1 MIDEAKRVAVFEKST
16 GECHYCEKE
25 LSLYN
30 RDRLGRGAWEVEHSI
45 ARANGGTDHL
55 NNLVAACWTCNVGKG
70 TRTARTHHRTVA
82 GKRSARVSRRRWR
95 TAGGASGVGLLA
107 AGLTWL
113 YMKKNEPSEAEKALM
128 TQEQKDS
135 LFWKT
140 ILIPIGVVLTVIV
153 LIMIV
158 SEMTRKAQ

>member
-1 MIDEAKRVAVFEKST
+1 MIDEAKRVAVFEKSN
-16 GECHYCEKE
+16 GECHYCEKA
-25 LSLYN
+25 LSLNN
-30 RDRLGRGAWEVEHSI
+30 RDRQGRGSWEVEHSV

-55 NNLVAACWTCNVGKG
+55 NNLVAACWTCNLDKG
-70 TRTARTHHRTVA
+70 TLTARTHHRTVA
-82 GKRSARVSRRRWR
+82 GKRAVRVSRRRWR

-113 YMKKNEPSEAEKALM
+113 YMKHDEPSEAEKALM

-140 ILIPIGVVLTVIV
+140 LFIPIGVGLATIV
-153 LIMIV
+153 LIVIV

>member
-1 MIDEAKRVAVFEKST
+1 MIDEAKRVAVFEKGS

-25 LSLYN
+25 LSLDN

-45 ARANGGTDHL
+45 ARASGGTDHL
-55 NNLVAACWTCNVGKG
+55 NNLVPACWACNVDKG

-82 GKRSARVSRRRWR
+82 GKRVARVSRRRWR
-95 TAGGASGVGLLA
+95 MAGGASGVGLLA
-107 AGLTWL
+107 AGLTWF

-140 ILIPIGVVLTVIV
+140 NLIPIGVGLAVIV
-153 LIMIV
+153 LIV
-158 SEMTRKAQ
+158 GASEMMRKAR